1 MSDKTIFFQPAIAVD
16 REIKPLLRYALGA
29 AIIMTAAMALNYTL
43 AYLTPVLAM
52 GFLAPG
58 IKAPTLKSSVGFL
71 MVILVSSF
79 TGFIFSRFFLD
90 YPLVF
95 IPLLILIIFHIYY
108 SARLQQMKVWLI
120 ISLLVIP
127 MVSMQSAQM
136 GQLVAVNLFLNAL
149 LAMVLVGL
157 VYFIFPENI
166 SGTIIAKKPA
176 PIALS
181 AQQRFVAAG
190 KQILVVA
197 PLLICF
203 FVFNWKDMILVLI
216 FVAILSM
223 NPAAANKKLGLAII
237 AANLGG
243 GLAAIV
249 AFNLLTVVPNLFFM
263 ALITL
268 LTGLLFGAGLFT
280 GKPAAALFGTGF
292 STFLLIL
299 GNVTS
304 FFGEAGEMVW
314 SRIFQLGIVVV
325 YIVVAFY
332 VVNHFIP
339 SEKIKNK
346 V

>member
-1 MSDKTIFFQPAIAVD
+1 MSGNTTSLHPAVAIV
-16 REIKPLLRYALGA
+16 REINPVLRYAFGA

-43 AYLTPVLAM
+43 SYLTPVLAI

-58 IKAPTLKSSVGFL
+58 VKAPTLKSSLGFL
-71 MVILVSSF
+71 LVILLSSF
-79 TGFIFSRFFLD
+79 SGFIFSRFFLD

-108 SARLQQMKVWLI
+108 TARLQQMKVWLI
-120 ISLLVIP
+120 VSLLVIP
-127 MVSMQSAQM
+127 MVSMQSAQL
-136 GQLVAVNLFLNAL
+136 GKLVAVNLFLNAL

-157 VYFIFPENI
+157 VYFIFPENN
-166 SGTIIAKKPA
+166 SGTAIAKKPA
-176 PIALS
+176 PIPLS
-181 AQQRFVAAG
+181 AQQRFVKAG

-203 FVFNWKDMILVLI
+203 FVFNWKGAILVLI
-216 FVAILSM
+216 FVSILSM

-237 AANLGG
+237 AANVGG

-249 AFNLLTVVPNLFFM
+249 AFNLLTVVPNLIFM
-263 ALITL
+263 ALLTL
-268 LTGLLFGAGLFT
+268 LAGLLFGSGLFS
-280 GKPAAALFGTGF
+280 GKPVAALFGTAF

-304 FFGEAGEMVW
+304 FVGEAGEMV
-314 SRIFQLGIVVV
+314 SERVFQLGIVVV

-332 VVNHFIP
+332 VVNLFIP
-339 SEKIKNK
+339 SEKIKK
-346 V
+346 

>member
-1 MSDKTIFFQPAIAVD
+1 
-16 REIKPLLRYALGA
+16 
-29 AIIMTAAMALNYTL
+29 
-43 AYLTPVLAM
+43 
-52 GFLAPG
+52 
-58 IKAPTLKSSVGFL
+58 
-71 MVILVSSF
+71 
-79 TGFIFSRFFLD
+79 
-90 YPLVF
+90 
-95 IPLLILIIFHIYY
+95 
-108 SARLQQMKVWLI
+108 MKVWLI

-136 GQLVAVNLFLNAL
+136 GKLVAVNLFLNAL

-157 VYFIFPENI
+157 VFFIFPENI
-166 SGTIIAKKPA
+166 SGTTIAKKPA

-216 FVAILSM
+216 FVSILSM

-243 GLAAIV
+243 GLAAIA

-263 ALITL
+263 ALITV

-304 FFGEAGEMVW
+304 IFGEAGEMVW

-339 SEKIKNK
+339 SEKIKN
-346 V
+346 

>member
-1 MSDKTIFFQPAIAVD
+1 MSGKIISVQPGVAVV
-16 REIKPLLRYALGA
+16 REINPVLRYAFGA
-29 AIIMTAAMALNYTL
+29 AIILTAAMSLNYTL

-58 IKAPTLKSSVGFL
+58 VKAPTLKSSLFFL
-71 MVILVSSF
+71 LMILFSSF
-79 TGFIFSRFFLD
+79 SGFIFSRFFLD

-127 MVSMQSAQM
+127 MVSMQSAQI
-136 GQLVAVNLFLNAL
+136 GKSVAVNLFLNAL

-157 VYFIFPENI
+157 VYFIFPESI
-166 SGTIIAKKPA
+166 SETAKTKKTAANP
-176 PIALS
+176 PS
-181 AQQRFVAAG
+181 ERQRFVAAG
-190 KQILVVA
+190 KQIVVIT
-197 PLLICF
+197 PLLISF
-203 FVFNWKDMILVLI
+203 FVFNWTGALLVLI
-216 FVAILSM
+216 FVSILSM
-223 NPAAANKKLGLAII
+223 NPAAANKKLGLALI

-243 GLAAIV
+243 GLAAIA
-249 AFNLLTVVPNLFFM
+249 AFNLLTVVPNLGFM

-268 LTGLLFGAGLFT
+268 LTGLLFGVGLFT
-280 GKPAAALFGTGF
+280 HKPAAALFGTAF

-304 FFGEAGEMVW
+304 FIGEAGEMVW
-314 SRIFQLGIVVV
+314 SRVFQLGIVVV

-332 VVNHFIP
+332 LVNHFIP
-339 SEKIKNK
+339 SDNIKNK
-346 V
+346 E